1 MLSSES
7 MGLGA
12 TILCSSKFNFSKE
25 IVCRQADAEVSDD
38 VFGVLTSSIR
48 MSFMCGFA
56 PSYASVVG
64 LREEMK

>member
-12 TILCSSKFNFSKE
+12 TILCSSKLGFSKE

-38 VFGVLTSSIR
+38 IL
-48 MSFMCGFA
+48 A
-56 PSYASVVG
+56 Y
-64 LREEMK
+64 